1 VLDRKHRKSFGLLIG
16 GAVVALIGACA
27 DNPEAGKSC
36 PLLCP
41 QQSITLRDTT
51 VDAVVSDSTVN
62 GLPAIGEETFL
73 MLSSHGDTVDTRA
86 IVRFDTITQ
95 SYTKSGF
102 DSTIVHID
110 TAQLLVPIT
119 SPDSVHRLSAP
130 VTIELYNVDTA
141 ATDTVASI
149 LGSLFRPD
157 RFLGSKTFAPESISD
172 TLKIPISTD
181 TVLDRITKGTHLRVG
196 FRLVSSRGVD
206 MRIGTTQSS
215 TPVTLRIKPSLDTS
229 VTPLLVTPVSNTPVD
244 QTFLSGPLADYTIV
258 VKGNTVTRAGLIGVG
273 GVPSRRTFFRFD
285 VPSRI
290 VDSTTV
296 VRASLLLTQTPNR
309 RLSPHDSVFI
319 YPVPVLAGPTIT
331 DISSALQFIG
341 VNGQFG
347 LDSISM
353 APSDSGIRSFEL
365 VGLVRTWK
373 GQPTTVS
380 PRTVALRSGGE
391 GSLPAE
397 FNFFST
403 KAAIAALRPRL
414 RITYIPPF
422 PYGLP

>member
-1 VLDRKHRKSFGLLIG
+1 MLDSKHRKTLGLLIG

-62 GLPAIGEETFL
+62 GLPSIGLETFL
-73 MLSSHGDTVDTRA
+73 MLSSHKDTVDTRA

-95 SYTKSGF
+95 TYTKSGF
-102 DSTIVHID
+102 DSTITHID
-110 TAQLLVPIT
+110 TAQLIVPLA
-119 SPDSVHRLSAP
+119 PDSLHKLSAP

-157 RFLGSKTFAPESISD
+157 RFLGSKTFAPESVTD
-172 TLKIPISTD
+172 TLTIPISTD
-181 TVLDRITKGTHLRVG
+181 TVLDRIQKGTHLRIG
-196 FRLVSSRGVD
+196 FRVVSNVGVD
-206 MRIGTTQSS
+206 MRLGTTQSS

-229 VTPLLVTPVSNTPVD
+229 VAALMITPVSNTPVD
-244 QTFLSGPLADYTIV
+244 QDFLSGPLADYTIV
-258 VKGNTVTRAGLIGVG
+258 VKGNTVTAPGFIGVG
-273 GVPSRRTFFRFD
+273 GVPSRRTFFKFD

-296 VRASLLLTQTPNR
+296 VRASLLLTQVPNR

-341 VNGQFG
+341 ANGQFG

-353 APSDSGIRSFEL
+353 APSDSGTRSFEI

-403 KAAIAALRPRL
+403 KSPNVALRPRL